1 MLRRTPSDAIVTSPK
16 SLFNSSSF
24 FTVKVIC
31 LGAILDFL
39 LSRAATLASSI
50 IQRKGIQALLRG
62 ILVLFLQHEFRTS
75 YHGGNGGYDLQG
87 TAILPWQIK
96 WWTSF
101 LHDLPFLFL
110 FRKCYKNTVTDLRL
124 KSPWVSTKLAV
135 YFQFKIFFFS
145 LPVPSNSF
153 A

>member
-1 MLRRTPSDAIVTSPK
+1 MLGRTPPDAIVTSPK

-39 LSRAATLASSI
+39 FSRAATLASSI

-62 ILVLFLQHEFRTS
+62 ILVLFLQHEFRTF
-75 YHGGNGGYDLQG
+75 YHGSNGGYDLQG
-87 TAILPWQIK
+87 TAIPPWQIK

-101 LHDLPFLFL
+101 LHDLPFLF
-110 FRKCYKNTVTDLRL
+110 RKCYKRYTVTDLRL